1 MELISIGKE
10 TLAEGTRKKRSE
22 GVTRTDD
29 EEGDTIDLS
38 KCQLHSGYNHVALLT
53 GSCPQ
58 TIRILPPPPNAHRI
72 DSISLR
78 LYDVGAGELF
88 MWGDGS
94 FGKLGH
100 KSSRSLTIPMQVA
113 SLRRIKISRVACGW
127 SHTAAISGACLVLY
141 H

>member
-22 GVTRTDD
+22 GITRTDD

-58 TIRILPPPPNAHRI
+58 TIRIISPLPPTHVV
-72 DSISLR
+72 STLSLS
-78 LYDVGAGELF
+78 AF
-88 MWGDGS
+88 M
-94 FGKLGH
+94 
-100 KSSRSLTIPMQVA
+100 M
-113 SLRRIKISRVACGW
+113 
-127 SHTAAISGACLVLY
+127 
-141 H
+141 